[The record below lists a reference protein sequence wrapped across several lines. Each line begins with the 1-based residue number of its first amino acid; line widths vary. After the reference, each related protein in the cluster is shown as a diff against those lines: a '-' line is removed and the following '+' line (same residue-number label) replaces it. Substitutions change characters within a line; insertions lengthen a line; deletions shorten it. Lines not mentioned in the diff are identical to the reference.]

1 MKKFLSAMLICA
13 MIVSFASC
21 SKDDSN
27 NKASDDDYNKI
38 TTAPDT
44 DANTDIGSDEA
55 NTETGAVTDA
65 VTDVATDTVTDA
77 VTDAVTDV
85 LTEDAETK
93 APETDEQTKAPETDE
108 QTKAPETDEQTKA
121 PETDEQTKATDT
133 EASGPKED
141 EASVLADYKRGVYKN
156 NKYESKFLGIGF
168 NIDKSLTV
176 ATEEELKQIVELTSG
191 VTGDDYEQLVKDGKA
206 AYDFYAA
213 NADGTTNIIITL
225 EKIDP
230 SILESLDLESVYTQS
245 AALLDQTYAGMGF
258 TEFDRNIKTVKISG
272 ADHVV
277 MDYVA
282 SVSGAS
288 MYQSIFLI
296 KGGDY
301 LATVC
306 LTTLDKAIAD
316 SFYNK
321 IYLVQ

>member
-1 MKKFLSAMLICA
+1 MKKFLSALLICA
-13 MIVSFASC
+13 MLVSFASC

-44 DANTDIGSDEA
+44 DANTDIVSDEA

-65 VTDVATDTVTDA
+65 TTDAATDAATDAVTDVATDTVTDAVTDTVTNA

-93 APETDEQTKAPETDE
+93 APETDEQTKAP
-108 QTKAPETDEQTKA
+108 
-121 PETDEQTKATDT
+121 DT
-133 EASGPKED
+133 EGSDSKED
-141 EASVLADYKRGVYKN
+141 KASVLADYKRGIFKN
-156 NKYESKFLGIGF
+156 NKYESKFLGIGI
-168 NIDKSLTV
+168 NLDESLTV
-176 ATEEELKQIVELTSG
+176 ATEEELKQLVELTSG
-191 VTGDDYEQLVKDGKA
+191 VTGVDYEQLVKDGKA

-213 NADGTTNIIITL
+213 NADGTTNIVISL
-225 EKIDP
+225 EKLDP

-321 IYLVQ
+321 IYLLQ

>member
-85 LTEDAETK
+85 LTEDAE
-93 APETDEQTKAPETDE
+93 
-108 QTKAPETDEQTKA
+108 TKA